1 MGSGWKGRAVAH
13 MHGQVFFRQTL
24 CGDMVKQM
32 PPPSRLPSPPPPFP
46 RTPSLLMGVG
56 ADTVAVVKEME
67 AALKNV
73 AADDKVRWQ

>member
-1 MGSGWKGRAVAH
+1 MEGPSSGAHARAGVFQANSVWR
-13 MHGQVFFRQTL
+13 HGQADAASL
-24 CGDMVKQM
+24 
-32 PPPSRLPSPPPPFP
+32 PPSLPPPPPFP

-56 ADTVAVVKEME
+56 ADTVAVIKEME